1 MIGNRIFT
9 AMPDPQAGLIFS
21 QCRTGN
27 MLQLM
32 LHGGKMDYQK
42 DTSLNAKT
50 LSDQA
55 QGSSPEG
62 ISHPAGQG
70 SLSEDSPCKNGQGS
84 LSGDSP
90 YRTGQGSLSK
100 DSPYGSGQGSLSG
113 DSPYGSGQGSLSGDS
128 PYSPGLG
135 SLSGDSPREPVRDS
149 VTGDLS
155 QGDDG
160 KKQSGGRTL
169 AVAALA
175 VLVVIALFLVVT
187 IIRRPSIKHY
197 DQISPSSSARK
208 DTASDDT
215 NGNETVEAE
224 ESEQEVEA
232 EETEQETEEEA
243 AAEEAEPAEEELSDE
258 AVPADED
265 PAVQEPD
272 EEQKELEK
280 RFERASQ
287 LGPEDALTADDYV
300 FYGGTSKRYSDYS
313 GGIAISC
320 EDPEDKDGGENR
332 TVSARGISL
341 QSTKEDVEKAYG
353 PPAASGQVS
362 DQCKFYYI
370 MHDFEGEY
378 DESLKKTADW
388 HLGFDYYEYYY
399 ESGCISF
406 DFDENGGVAA
416 IAIDNNSRM
425 FW

>member
-1 MIGNRIFT
+1 
-9 AMPDPQAGLIFS
+9 
-21 QCRTGN
+21 
-27 MLQLM
+27 
-32 LHGGKMDYQK
+32 MDYQK
-42 DTSLNAKT
+42 DTSLNDKT
-50 LSDQA
+50 FSDQA

-62 ISHPAGQG
+62 ISHPARQG
-70 SLSEDSPCKNGQGS
+70 SLSEDSP
-84 LSGDSP
+84 
-90 YRTGQGSLSK
+90 YRTDQGSLSK
-100 DSPYGSGQGSLSG
+100 DSPYRTGQSSLSE
-113 DSPYGSGQGSLSGDS
+113 DI
-128 PYSPGLG
+128 
-135 SLSGDSPREPVRDS
+135 PREPAGDS
-149 VTGDLS
+149 MADDFS
-155 QGDDG
+155 RREDG

-187 IIRRPSIKHY
+187 IIRRPSVKHY

-208 DTASDDT
+208 DTASENT
-215 NGNETVEAE
+215 NGNETG
-224 ESEQEVEA
+224 EA
-232 EETEQETEEEA
+232 EETGQETEEETLTEEKTL
-243 AAEEAEPAEEELSDE
+243 AEEAEPAEEELSDE
-258 AVPADED
+258 AVPAEED
-265 PAVQEPD
+265 PAVEEPD

-287 LGPEDALTADDYV
+287 LGPEDTLTADDYV

-320 EDPEDKDGGENR
+320 EDPEEKDGGENR

-370 MHDFEGEY
+370 LHDFEGEY

-416 IAIDNNSRM
+416 IAVDSNSRM

>member
-1 MIGNRIFT
+1 
-9 AMPDPQAGLIFS
+9 MPDPQAGLIIR

-42 DTSLNAKT
+42 DTSLNEKT

-55 QGSSPEG
+55 QGASPEG
-62 ISHPAGQG
+62 ISHPARQGSLSEESPYRTGQG
-70 SLSEDSPCKNGQGS
+70 SLSK
-84 LSGDSP
+84 DSP

-100 DSPYGSGQGSLSG
+100 DSPYGSGQGSFSEDIPRKPAG
-113 DSPYGSGQGSLSGDS
+113 DSMTD
-128 PYSPGLG
+128 
-135 SLSGDSPREPVRDS
+135 
-149 VTGDLS
+149 DLS
-155 QGDDG
+155 RREDG

-187 IIRRPSIKHY
+187 IIRRPSVEHY

-208 DTASDDT
+208 ETASENT
-215 NGNETVEAE
+215 NGNETGEAE
-224 ESEQEVEA
+224 ENG
-232 EETEQETEEEA
+232 QETEEETI
-243 AAEEAEPAEEELSDE
+243 AEEAEPAEEELSDE

-265 PAVQEPD
+265 PAVEEPD

-320 EDPEDKDGGENR
+320 EDPEEKDGGENR

-341 QSTKEDVEKAYG
+341 QSTKEDVENAYG

-416 IAIDNNSRM
+416 IAVDNNSRM

>member
-1 MIGNRIFT
+1 
-9 AMPDPQAGLIFS
+9 
-21 QCRTGN
+21 
-27 MLQLM
+27 
-32 LHGGKMDYQK
+32 MDYQK
-42 DTSLNAKT
+42 DTSLNDNT

-55 QGSSPEG
+55 QGGSPEG
-62 ISHPAGQG
+62 ISHPARQG
-70 SLSEDSPCKNGQGS
+70 SLSE
-84 LSGDSP
+84 DSP

-113 DSPYGSGQGSLSGDS
+113 DSPYGSGQGSLSGNS
-128 PYSPGLG
+128 PFESGRG
-135 SLSGDSPREPVRDS
+135 SLSGDSPSGTGQGSFSEDIPRKPAGDSMTDDFSRRE
-149 VTGDLS
+149 
-155 QGDDG
+155 DG
-160 KKQSGGRTL
+160 KKQSGQRTL

-187 IIRRPSIKHY
+187 IIRRPSVKHY

-208 DTASDDT
+208 ETASENT
-215 NGNETVEAE
+215 NGNETGEAE
-224 ESEQEVEA
+224 ENG
-232 EETEQETEEEA
+232 QETEEETI
-243 AAEEAEPAEEELSDE
+243 AEEAEPAEEELSDE
-258 AVPADED
+258 AVPAEEELSDEAAPAEED
-265 PAVQEPD
+265 PAVEEPD

-320 EDPEDKDGGENR
+320 EDPEEKDGGENR

-416 IAIDNNSRM
+416 IAVDNNSRM

>member
-42 DTSLNAKT
+42 DTSLNDKT

-100 DSPYGSGQGSLSG
+100 DSPYGSGQGSFSEDIPRKPAG
-113 DSPYGSGQGSLSGDS
+113 DSMTD
-128 PYSPGLG
+128 
-135 SLSGDSPREPVRDS
+135 
-149 VTGDLS
+149 DLS
-155 QGDDG
+155 RREDG

>member
-42 DTSLNAKT
+42 DTSLNDKT

-100 DSPYGSGQGSLSG
+100 DSPYGSGQGSFSEDIPRKPAG
-113 DSPYGSGQGSLSGDS
+113 DSMTD
-128 PYSPGLG
+128 
-135 SLSGDSPREPVRDS
+135 
-149 VTGDLS
+149 DLS
-155 QGDDG
+155 RREDG

-416 IAIDNNSRM
+416 IAVDNNSRM